1 MLAPK
6 IYSLM
11 SIGPRGVGKTVFLIG
26 SYLELH
32 TEPRRKRKT
41 SLWFDCEDHEAEENI
56 SKIISYVARNGHY
69 PPGTMRL
76 TNFDLSLKQR
86 HWWNSHKLC
95 NFRLWDVPGESCQL
109 HNPAFISMVLNSHGC
124 CVFIDAHAL
133 LSDTNPEKSLK
144 EIFDPI
150 KSIAE
155 LATKNN
161 LAHPFALIL
170 TKCDL
175 LVSQPDYW
183 QHLEKCIQPITSYLD
198 SLGIKYQTFCSEIP
212 IVSTSGVATL
222 KARNAA
228 PAILWLIN
236 EVRQTYHPHPH
247 APELKHNQEAKQI
260 FGFHL
265 TSTYKYAIFLFLILA
280 VGVGWLGTKTI
291 INQQD
296 SGTQQK
302 QLLPN

>member
-32 TEPRRKRKT
+32 TEPRSKRKT
-41 SLWFDCEDHEAEENI
+41 PLWFDCEDHEAEENI
-56 SKIISYVARNGHY
+56 SKIISYVARTGHY

-76 TNFDLSLKQR
+76 TNFDFSLKQR
-86 HWWNSHKLC
+86 NWWKNDKLC
-95 NFRLWDVPGESCQL
+95 NFRLWDVPGESCHL
-109 HNPAFISMVLNSHGC
+109 SNPAFISMVLNSHGC

-133 LSDTNPEKSLK
+133 ILGDNPENVLK

-155 LATKNN
+155 LASKNN

-175 LVSQPDYW
+175 LVSQPNYW
-183 QHLEKCIQPITSYLD
+183 QDLEKCIQPIISYLED
-198 SLGIKYQTFCSEIP
+198 LGIKYQTFCSEIP

-247 APELKHNQEAKQI
+247 TPELKHSQEAKQI
-260 FGFHL
+260 FNL
-265 TSTYKYAIFLFLILA
+265 DLKNLYKYVIFVFLIFA
-280 VGVGWLGTKTI
+280 VGVGWLGVKTI
-291 INQQD
+291 YNQQG
-296 SGTQQK
+296 SGTQQE
-302 QLLPN
+302 QLE